1 MPAKKRSKPTSAKSA
16 SASKGAKPAVK
27 KTPAKA
33 TTSKVDK
40 SAFSAIS
47 LHVQESLPKPKLEKG
62 KVWAPIKEEWL
73 EAKPEELV
81 RQSFVLYLEQR
92 YGYKANGPAQHMAQ
106 ERRTQHGHRS
116 PKADIVIWQ
125 TNAQKA
131 ANKEPVI
138 VVECKAEHVEINPKD
153 YYQGESYA
161 RAAGAQFLVM
171 HNTRHT
177 AFFKVVKGAPGEL
190 VQISDIPAAKDWS
203 DAKRIEEIKNST
215 RAFSR
220 REFQD
225 LLHRCHGILRD
236 VHKMEPGRAFDAI
249 SKVLFIKMY
258 IERTGTWGT
267 FTTEFLDKR
276 NETRLPTDLP
286 IHEALFNETKKHY
299 DADEI
304 FAEGDTLDISE
315 ETFRRIVR
323 ELQGFNLS
331 ATGDDV
337 KGLAFEQF
345 LGDTFRGNL
354 GQFFT
359 PRPVVEFMVRLLNPR
374 EGELVCDPAAGSGG
388 FLIHAFEHVRNAIE
402 ADVQARKDAERARI
416 ESLGLPEEK
425 EEAEIDKA
433 FALLNTE
440 LDPEQ
445 EEPESRIYKLAHH
458 CIFGADAEPRAAR
471 TAKMNMIMHGDG
483 HGGIHYH
490 DGLVD
495 IGGIFE
501 GRFDVVLSNPPFG
514 SNVGDDQKINS
525 SEQTRV
531 LDDPKHRKLMKAMF
545 GDSWVSAHEKL
556 RKAAREGASVLSL
569 YEIGKDTAN
578 RATEVLFL
586 ERCLRLLQPGGRL
599 GIVLPDGN
607 LNNPSLGWLRRW
619 AEGKARLLAVVSL
632 PEETFQWADAT
643 VKASLVFMQKFTP
656 FEASKWNK
664 LWYDAHV
671 AHDRDF
677 NNERQQL
684 HSELASTLLDLGDN
698 ELKSLLKELKA
709 LKVERILPE
718 FERRPLPD
726 YVRGPD
732 RTVLVRAKWIGTPSN
747 KSAAAKLRALF
758 EARIGGPL
766 EEDADE
772 QLRLARIAL
781 RKLDARHAAAV
792 LGYVRE
798 RFDYPVFTA
807 SPNVVGITSTG
818 STGPNDLP
826 KVLAAY
832 RTFESWLAAGA
843 ADPFPE
849 FGAL

>member
-1 MPAKKRSKPTSAKSA
+1 MNAHL
-16 SASKGAKPAVK
+16 
-27 KTPAKA
+27 
-33 TTSKVDK
+33 
-40 SAFSAIS
+40 I
-47 LHVQESLPKPKLEKG
+47 QESLPKPTLEKG
-62 KVWAPIKEEWL
+62 KVWAPINEAWL

-81 RQSFVLYLEQR
+81 RQSFVLYLAQR
-92 YGYKANGPAQHMAQ
+92 YGYKPSGPEQQMAQ

-116 PKADIVIWQ
+116 PKADIVIWE
-125 TNAQKA
+125 TPAQKT

-138 VVECKAEHVEINPKD
+138 VVECKAEHVDINPKD
-153 YYQGESYA
+153 YFQGESYA

-171 HNTRHT
+171 HNSRHT

-286 IHEALFNETKKHY
+286 IHEALFHETKKHY

-304 FAEGDTLDISE
+304 FTEGDSLDISE
-315 ETFRRIVR
+315 ETFRRLVK

-359 PRPVVEFMVRLLNPR
+359 PRPVVEFMVRLLNPQ

-402 ADVQARKDAERARI
+402 ADVQRRKDEHRARI
-416 ESLGLPEEK
+416 EALGLPEDQ
-425 EEAEIDKA
+425 EEAAIDKV
-433 FALLNTE
+433 FSLLNTE

-445 EEPESRIYKLAHH
+445 EDPESRIYKLAHH

-531 LDDPKHRKLMKAMF
+531 VDDPQHRKLMKALY
-545 GDSWVSAHEKL
+545 GEPWTVAHERL
-556 RKAAREGASVLSL
+556 RKAAREGTSVLSL
-569 YEIGKDTAN
+569 YEIGKGTAN

-619 AEGKARLLAVVSL
+619 AEGQARLLAVVSL

-643 VKASLVFMQKFTP
+643 VKASLVFMRKFTP
-656 FEASKWNK
+656 REVAEWNK
-664 LWYDAHV
+664 LWYSAH
-671 AHDRDF
+671 ALYDRTFDE
-677 NNERQQL
+677 ERRRL
-684 HSELASTLLDLGDN
+684 HSELSATLLDLGD
-698 ELKSLLKELKA
+698 ETLKKTLAALA
-709 LKVERILPE
+709 TLKVERILPD
-718 FERRPLPD
+718 FERKPLPA

-732 RTVLVRAKWIGTPSN
+732 KTVLVRPKWKGTATN
-747 KSAAAKLRALF
+747 KVTAAKLRSEYEDRFSGAL
-758 EARIGGPL
+758 A
-766 EEDADE
+766 EDAEE
-772 QLRLARIAL
+772 QLRLARISL
-781 RKLDARHAAAV
+781 RKLDARHSASLLA
-792 LGYVRE
+792 YVRE
-798 RFDYPVFTA
+798 RFDYPVFAA
-807 SPNVVGITSTG
+807 SPTAVGITSTG
-818 STGPNDLP
+818 SSGPNELP
-826 KVLAAY
+826 GVLEAF
-832 RTFESWLAAGA
+832 RRFEAWVNAGA
-843 ADPFPE
+843 ADPIPD
-849 FGAL
+849 FGES

>member
-1 MPAKKRSKPTSAKSA
+1 MNAHL
-16 SASKGAKPAVK
+16 
-27 KTPAKA
+27 
-33 TTSKVDK
+33 
-40 SAFSAIS
+40 I
-47 LHVQESLPKPKLEKG
+47 QESLPKPTLEKG
-62 KVWAPIKEEWL
+62 KVWAPINESWL
-73 EAKPEELV
+73 EAKPEEIV

-92 YGYKANGPAQHMAQ
+92 YGYKPSGPEQQMAQ

-116 PKADIVIWQ
+116 PKADIVIWE
-125 TNAQKA
+125 TSAQKA

-138 VVECKAEHVEINPKD
+138 VVECKAEHVDINPKD
-153 YYQGESYA
+153 YFQGESYA

-190 VQISDIPAAKDWS
+190 VQISDIPAAQDWS

-286 IHEALFNETKKHY
+286 IHEALFHETKKHY

-304 FAEGDTLDISE
+304 FAEGDSLDISE
-315 ETFRRIVR
+315 ETFRRLVK

-359 PRPVVEFMVRLLNPR
+359 PRPVVEFMVRLLNPQ

-388 FLIHAFEHVRNAIE
+388 FLIHAFEHVRDAIE
-402 ADVQARKDAERARI
+402 ADVQRRKDEHRARI
-416 ESLGLPEEK
+416 EALGLPEDQ
-425 EEAEIDKA
+425 EEAEIDKV
-433 FALLNTE
+433 FSLLNTE

-445 EEPESRIYKLAHH
+445 EDPESRIYKLAHH

-525 SEQTRV
+525 SEQTRII
-531 LDDPKHRKLMKAMF
+531 DDPKHRKLMKALY
-545 GDSWVSAHEKL
+545 GEPWTVAHERL
-556 RKAAREGASVLSL
+556 RKAAREGTSVLSL
-569 YEIGKDTAN
+569 YEIGRDTAN

-619 AEGKARLLAVVSL
+619 AEGQARLLAVVSL

-643 VKASLVFMQKFTP
+643 VKASLVFMRKFTP
-656 FEASKWNK
+656 REVAEWNK

-671 AHDRDF
+671 FHDRTFDE
-677 NNERQQL
+677 ERRHL
-684 HSELASTLLDLGDN
+684 HSELSATLLDLGD
-698 ELKSLLKELKA
+698 EILKKTLAALTA
-709 LKVERILPE
+709 LKVERILPD
-718 FERRPLPD
+718 FERKPLPP
-726 YVRGPD
+726 YMRGPD
-732 RTVLVRAKWIGTPSN
+732 RTVLVRPRWKGTATN
-747 KSAAAKLRALF
+747 KVTAAKLRA
-758 EARIGGPL
+758 EYEDRISGL
-766 EEDADE
+766 LAEDAEE
-772 QLRLARIAL
+772 QLRLARISL
-781 RKLDARHAAAV
+781 RKLDARHSAAV
-792 LGYVRE
+792 LAYVRE

-807 SPNVVGITSTG
+807 SPTVVGITSTG
-818 STGPNDLP
+818 SSGPNELP
-826 KVLAAY
+826 SVLEAF
-832 RTFESWLAAGA
+832 RRFEAWVSAGA
-843 ADPFPE
+843 ADPIPD
-849 FGAL
+849 FGES